1 MTDFIRKT
9 SEERVKEILD
19 ASFKVFLKK
28 GYSNTSMED
37 IINETSLSKGGF
49 YYYFNNK
56 EDIFFMILEEDTKKN
71 INFINSLNLKGS
83 NKEIL
88 DFFSSKVLE
97 IIINSQNEDKLYPM
111 FLLETMSNP
120 KFKEFS
126 SNIQEKYLNIVLDKL
141 YLSLSDVDKVKL
153 QKKIIFLSDI
163 FHSIK
168 LYSTIFNKNRSFEEN
183 SKLIQEFFY
192 LILSEFY

>member
-9 SEERVKEILD
+9 SEERIKEILD
-19 ASFKVFLKK
+19 AALKVFLKK
-28 GYSNTSMED
+28 GYSNTTMED

-56 EDIFFMILEEDTKKN
+56 EDIFLMILEEDTKNN
-71 INFINSLNLKGS
+71 IDFINNLNLKGS

-88 DFFSSKVLE
+88 DSFVFNVLE
-97 IIINSQNEDKLYPM
+97 IINNVQEENKIYPM
-111 FLLETMSNP
+111 FLLEAMSNP

-126 SNIQEKYLNIVLDKL
+126 SKTQKKYLDIIVDKL
-141 YLSLSDVDKVKL
+141 YLSLFEVDKAILK
-153 QKKIIFLSDI
+153 KKISFLSDI

-168 LYSTIFNKNRSFEEN
+168 LYSTIFNKNESFEEN
-183 SKLIQEFFY
+183 NKLLQEFFQ